1 VKGQVRWVEKTTPY
15 SQPGLGMALWAAMI
29 WSLVMVFKA
38 TIVVAK
44 WTVVAVAAVVALVV
58 GWIADRR

>member
-1 VKGQVRWVEKTTPY
+1 MRGQVRWVEKTTPY

-38 TIVVAK
+38 TVVVAK
-44 WTVVAVAAVVALVV
+44 WTVVVVATAVAFVA
-58 GWIADRR
+58 GWLESRR